1 MVFQRKSRKLLFI
14 STALMIV
21 GLASVL
27 TVYAAALGT
36 FYGGTVTV
44 NDVTAGGTV
53 TYSTDGGSNWVETPT
68 INVGGTL
75 NARVVIT
82 TTYSGQASVSW
93 QLQKDNS
100 GWQNVGSP
108 FVTTL
113 ASLASGQQVY
123 ASADGTSS
131 SLNNFGA
138 SITTGGSYRIVATV
152 STA

>member
-1 MVFQRKSRKLLFI
+1 MVFQRKSKKLLYL

-27 TVYAAALGT
+27 TVYAAVLGT
-36 FYGGTVTV
+36 FSGGTVTV
-44 NDVTAGGTV
+44 NDVTSGTV
-53 TYSTDGGSNWVETPT
+53 TYSTDGSNWVATPT

-75 NARVVIT
+75 NAKLETT
-82 TTYSGQASVSW
+82 TTYSGSATVSW
-93 QLQKDNS
+93 QLQRDDS

-113 ASLASGQQVY
+113 TSLESGQTVY

-131 SLNNFGA
+131 SLNNFGT